1 LQLKKSIKNQK
12 LLTNMANIFSYSI
25 GRKLLMSLS
34 GLFLVMFLLVHL
46 LVNSFL
52 ILDPLFGTTEGV
64 MYNAGV
70 HFMTTNPLI
79 KIMEPVLA
87 GGFIV
92 HIVYSIILTIQ
103 NMRARGSKTYAS
115 GNKTPDVEWS
125 SKNMFVLGIALLS
138 FLVIHIA
145 QFWVKMKITGDP
157 RLDDTVEGHNA
168 YVLVHETFQ
177 ITWVMICYV
186 IGGIALAFHLSHG
199 FWSAFHT
206 VGLSNS
212 VWIPRLQKVSVV
224 IAWIIGLGFS
234 TIALVQYLVFP
245 LS

>member
-1 LQLKKSIKNQK
+1 
-12 LLTNMANIFSYSI
+12 MANMFSYSI

-34 GLFLVMFLLVHL
+34 GLFLVTFLLVHL

-52 ILDPLFGTTEGV
+52 ILDPLFGTAEGV

-70 HFMTTNPLI
+70 DFMITNPLI
-79 KIMEPVLA
+79 KIMEPVLV

-92 HIVYSIILTIQ
+92 HILYSIVLTIQ
-103 NMRARGSKTYAS
+103 NMRARGTNSYAS
-115 GNKTPDVEWS
+115 GNKTSDVAWS
-125 SKNMFVLGIALLS
+125 SKNMFVLGIALAS

-145 QFWVKMKITGDP
+145 QFWVKMKITGDA
-157 RLDDTVEGHNA
+157 RLDHTVEGHNA

-177 ITWVMICYV
+177 ITWVMIAYV
-186 IGGIALAFHLSHG
+186 IGGIALAFHVSHG

-206 VGLSNS
+206 IGLSNN

-234 TIALVQYLVFP
+234 TIALVQYLIFP